1 MLPERAHLK
10 ETRIPHPAGEIVL
23 SVDREDYS
31 AVYPGMIRYVLSAG
45 SGAETRA
52 QISTNTYE
60 YSPGLEM
67 NAKQVAFE
75 WFEVWKREL
84 TEDPTTFFESRKKHS
99 SRTAAPKSVDVVLIE
114 GSPRADGNCSILAGW
129 VADVVHARSKTVE
142 VIYPHDMDIHPCIGC
157 YQCYNTGTCTFE
169 DDMNAIIDAIRSC
182 SLLVV
187 CSPVYTNTVPGMLKI
202 LIDRC
207 QAYHAERMLS
217 GGPDTKR
224 GLLFSVAGRKGPE
237 NFTCVRNVVNPFM
250 RNLGITPSGECLVD
264 GSDTIRDIHS
274 INGLKE
280 NVENIVTTALNRAK
294 ADNL

>member
-1 MLPERAHLK
+1 MLPDRTHLM
-10 ETRIPHPAGEIVL
+10 ETRIPYPSGEIVL

-31 AVYPGMIRYVLSAG
+31 AVYPGMIRYVLSAV
-45 SGAETRA
+45 SGAGTRA

-67 NAKQVAFE
+67 NAEKVAFE

-84 TEDPTTFFESRKKHS
+84 TEDPETFFESHKKS
-99 SRTAAPKSVDVVLIE
+99 SKKTAAPKSVDVVVIE

-129 VADVVHARSKTVE
+129 AVDAARARSKTVE

-169 DDMNAIIDAIRSC
+169 DDMNGIIDVIRSC
-182 SLLVV
+182 SLLIV

-202 LIDRC
+202 LMDRC

-217 GGPDTKR
+217 GGPAGQR
-224 GLLFSVAGRKGPE
+224 GLLFAVAGRKGQE
-237 NFTCVRNVVNPFM
+237 HFLCVKNVVNPFM
-250 RNLGITPSGECLVD
+250 RNLGIKPSGECLVD
-264 GSDTIRDIHS
+264 GSDTLRDIRS
-274 INGLKE
+274 ISGLKE
-280 NVENIVTTALNRAK
+280 TVENLIQRALSRP
-294 ADNL
+294 